1 MAPQRE
7 WFEKDYYDILG
18 VSKDASEK
26 DITRAY
32 RKLAKQY
39 HPDANPGNAAAE
51 ERFKEVSSANDVL
64 GDTAKRK
71 EYDDVRQ
78 MVASGVGGPGGF
90 GGGGGFGFDPGGA
103 GAYGAGQTI
112 NFEDIGGFGDLF
124 GNLFGRAAGRRGG
137 RNAAAGSRRGQDLE
151 AELYLDFL
159 EAVQGVTTT
168 VSFTAEAVCS
178 TCGGSGA
185 KPGTAPE
192 RCPECG
198 GIGMIARNQGPFS
211 VSEVCPKCG
220 GSGQIIADKCPT
232 CRGRGVEVRPRDVKV
247 RIPAGVDDGQRIRV
261 KGRGGAGTNGG
272 PPGDLYVVVHVR
284 PHAVFGR
291 SGRDL
296 TVRVPITFAEAA
308 LGARVKVPTLDE
320 PVTVKVAPGTQSGK
334 TVRVRGRGIPK
345 PKSGH
350 GDLLVTFEVAV
361 PTQLDGEARQAV
373 EALASALPENPRA
386 HLGV

>member
-1 MAPQRE
+1 VAPQRE

-51 ERFKEVSSANDVL
+51 ERFKEVSSAYDVL

-90 GGGGGFGFDPGGA
+90 GGGGFGFDPGGA

-198 GIGMIARNQGPFS
+198 GVGMIARNQGPFS

-284 PHAVFGR
+284 PHPVFGR

-361 PTQLDGEARQAV
+361 PTQLDGDARQAV